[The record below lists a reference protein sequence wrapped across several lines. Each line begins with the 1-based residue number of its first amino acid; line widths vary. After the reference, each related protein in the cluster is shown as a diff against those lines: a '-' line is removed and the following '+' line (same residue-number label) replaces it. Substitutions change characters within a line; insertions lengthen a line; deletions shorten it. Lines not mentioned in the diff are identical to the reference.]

1 MTRPDPASR
10 HASQPLIPLRRPDA
24 DRFGVLFVCLGN
36 ICRSPMA
43 EAIFIHHA
51 TARGLA
57 PRLDIDSCGLGE
69 WHVGGPADPRTV
81 AACRARG
88 VGVPSIAR
96 LWNPRRDPA
105 RFDLILPMD
114 RQNHRTL
121 LNRDAPRDRVRMM
134 RQFEPADA
142 ASRDHASRAAPAP
155 LLFPDAGAIPDV
167 PDPYTGP
174 DSGFDDLYDMLER
187 SCLNLLDH
195 IERSL

>member
-1 MTRPDPASR
+1 MTRPDPTRDQHEAP
-10 HASQPLIPLRRPDA
+10 PLPPRRDGT
-24 DRFGVLFVCLGN
+24 DRYAVLFVCLGN

-51 TARGLA
+51 HARGLA
-57 PRLDIDSCGLGE
+57 PRLDIDSCGLGD
-69 WHVGGPADPRTV
+69 WHVGGPADPRTI

-88 VGVPSIAR
+88 VNVPSIAR

-121 LNRDAPRDRVRMM
+121 LSRDAPRDRVRMM
-134 RQFEPADA
+134 RLFEPADTA
-142 ASRDHASRAAPAP
+142 QSGTGPRPTPAP
-155 LLFPDAGAIPDV
+155 LLFPDAAAIPDV

-174 DSGFDDLYDMLER
+174 DSGFDDLYHMLER